1 MVINV
6 YRLFLHAMVILA
18 LYLMYSNL
26 GHISTKFILAVL
38 LFVYYLF
45 IICTN
50 YIPMINL
57 DRFNF
62 KVIKYYYFSFD
73 LVNCKSF

>member
-38 LFVYYLF
+38 LFVYYLYQL
-45 IICTN
+45 
-50 YIPMINL
+50 YIN
-57 DRFNF
+57 D
-62 KVIKYYYFSFD
+62 
-73 LVNCKSF
+73 KSRQV